1 MSLPPIHPA
10 LVHFPIALITLSV
23 IAEFIGYF
31 WKSEAARRVAWW
43 TLVGAVVG
51 VAVTVPAGYSDMWR
65 ASLAPETHRLV
76 EMHMK
81 TGWIVATGFVVLIAW
96 RWFIRSQAERQPG
109 GGYLTAAT
117 IVFALTMFQGWYGGE
132 MVFAHG
138 AGVAAAGQGVR
149 PPERAKATLPAVAET
164 LRKLPLLGSKK
175 KGHHGGGGEKSGHA
189 ETQSGSPPPPASSGQ
204 PAPPPQSPP
213 PSQPPAATQPPPASE
228 PASAS
233 VPAPVNEPAPAA
245 QPPPAAT
252 PPQPEPTGHEHPGGA

>member
-1 MSLPPIHPA
+1 MSLPPVHPA
-10 LVHFPIALITLSV
+10 LVHFPIALITLSI

-31 WKSEAARRVAWW
+31 WKSEAARTVAWW

-65 ASLAPETHRLV
+65 ASLGPETHRLV
-76 EMHMK
+76 ETHMK

-96 RWFIRSQAERQPG
+96 RWFIRSRAERHPG

-138 AGVAAAGQGVR
+138 AGVAAVGQGVR
-149 PPERAKATLPAVAET
+149 PPERAKATLQAVAET

-175 KGHHGGGGEKSGHA
+175 GHHGGGGGHSQNPGPQSTSA
-189 ETQSGSPPPPASSGQ
+189 SPPSHHGSGSESRSPAESHAGAPSPASS
-204 PAPPPQSPP
+204 ASPP
-213 PSQPPAATQPPPASE
+213 SVASPSD
-228 PASAS
+228 
-233 VPAPVNEPAPAA
+233 
-245 QPPPAAT
+245 
-252 PPQPEPTGHEHPGGA
+252 H